1 MIIVYVIN
9 FCWRTLWMDANFK
22 FHEVYE
28 VYEVIIFV
36 KNISVCILYTDFC
49 SWIIILVESASLG
62 AQNDIVS

>member
-1 MIIVYVIN
+1 
-9 FCWRTLWMDANFK
+9 MDANFK

-36 KNISVCILYTDFC
+36 KNISVCLLYTDFC